1 MKLYEIAQ
9 KAIAEQNARLAHNL
23 AERLQEAMREANKI
37 VRKAPKDKPTEEK
50 IEAIVAL
57 GLSET
62 TAKELFQPDYMGR
75 VGFASF
81 ELSNNNANIRRMKT
95 RLETVTEAKQ
105 AKETTIDGEN
115 ARLEDCPSDNRV
127 RLFFPGKPDADIR
140 QRLKKNGFRWAP
152 SLGCWQAYRNYHT
165 LELAKEFAG
174 GQLQP

>member
-1 MKLYEIAQ
+1 
-9 KAIAEQNARLAHNL
+9 
-23 AERLQEAMREANKI
+23 
-37 VRKAPKDKPTEEK
+37 
-50 IEAIVAL
+50 VAL

-95 RLETVTEAKQ
+95 RLQSIEAAKQ
-105 AKETTIDGEN
+105 EADTIVEGEC
-115 ARLEDCPSDNRV
+115 ARLEDCPADNRV
-127 RLFFPGKPDADIR
+127 RLFFPGKPDAEIR
-140 QRLKKNGFRWAP
+140 QRLKKNGFRWTP
-152 SLGCWQAYRNYHT
+152 SLGCWQAYRNYRT